1 MQFTNGNNYISTQK
15 SPKIKPTNRMH
26 LIPLDFPLYRSSPSI
41 KEEPPSLLLIFLLL
55 LLLLLLLMSAINVI
69 ARRKRKAS
77 SGRRKIEIKK
87 IENEDARHVSFSKRR
102 CGLFTKACD
111 LATLCGVE
119 LAIVVYSAAGNPYS
133 FGSPTVDSVVDRF
146 LAGRPDRV
154 EPGRMNQAGLVQVLN
169 QQCMDLAA
177 QIRAA
182 EERRS
187 SLELRI
193 RAAGESNLLSQLT
206 NDEEDASPM
215 QLEKLKKL
223 LLDLRRKVDYR
234 FADLLS
240 GKEAIEFNSNLTSS
254 QLVELDVVGGWPG
267 YEL

>member
-1 MQFTNGNNYISTQK
+1 METNLLVLSVVFGGGATSADTASGARRRRKGSTGDISAEA
-15 SPKIKPTNRMH
+15 PGRNP
-26 LIPLDFPLYRSSPSI
+26 PFFSSS
-41 KEEPPSLLLIFLLL
+41 SSSSSSSFF
-55 LLLLLLLMSAINVI
+55 MSAINVI

-102 CGLFTKACD
+102 SGLFTKACD

-119 LAIVVYSAAGNPYS
+119 LALVVYSAAGNPYS
-133 FGSPTVDSVVDRF
+133 FGSPTVESVVDRF
-146 LAGRPDRV
+146 LAGRRDRV
-154 EPGRMNQAGLVQVLN
+154 ESGPMNQAGLVQVLN

-177 QIRAA
+177 QIRTA

-193 RAAGESNLLSQLT
+193 RAAGERNLLSQLT

-223 LLDLRRKVDYR
+223 LLDLRRKVDFR
-234 FADLLS
+234 FVDLLS